1 METKKEYILE
11 ILADNQIQVLIQTIY
26 FKPDGS
32 ELVRENWRTCLK
44 PNDLELAREILDDR
58 AFAIAQAVWSI

>member
-11 ILADNQIQVLIQTIY
+11 ILPDNQVQVLIQTIY
-26 FKPDGS
+26 FKPDGT

-44 PNDLELAREILDDR
+44 ANDLETAREVLDDR
-58 AFAIAQAVWSI
+58 AFAIVEATWSI